1 MNHTFQRAQSSI
13 LYSRLA
19 HCCTHKSTEERT
31 NRRREQSVK
40 QEDHGTLRKAH
51 GSGPK
56 SSLICGY
63 LDRISRRRDACGSS
77 VYDQKKS
84 VAITPSSA
92 SIPAPI
98 APSLPLAPRMAV
110 VRCWTDAAAMARGAG
125 SGWRPNAGRWIRRL
139 LVTRAARI
147 LCAIFDESICRPM
160 DGWRCAA
167 AEGWEIVYLF
177 QGIRRWRRA

>member
-1 MNHTFQRAQSSI
+1 MNHILSDELNPRSSI
-13 LYSRLA
+13 PHWTHMTESRR
-19 HCCTHKSTEERT
+19 K
-31 NRRREQSVK
+31 EQSVK
-40 QEDHGTLRKAH
+40 EADHGTLRKAH

-98 APSLPLAPRMAV
+98 APLPPSRMAV
-110 VRCWTDAAAMARGAG
+110 WLADAAAMARGGAG
-125 SGWRPNAGRWIRRL
+125 ARMRVGRWIRRL
-139 LVTRAARI
+139 LITRAARSCV
-147 LCAIFDESICRPM
+147 LCLMKVSTGYRLWVGVQRRGG
-160 DGWRCAA
+160 DGRVC
-167 AEGWEIVYLF
+167 LF
-177 QGIRRWRRA
+177 RGIRR